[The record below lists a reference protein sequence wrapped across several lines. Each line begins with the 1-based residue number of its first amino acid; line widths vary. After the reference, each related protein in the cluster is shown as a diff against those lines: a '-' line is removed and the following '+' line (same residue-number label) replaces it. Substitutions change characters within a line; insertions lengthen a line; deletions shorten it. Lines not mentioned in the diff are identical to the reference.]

1 MTKIIDRFLNRFT
14 MYRLTL
20 YYLIALLGLGL
31 ILSFIGSVPGGP
43 LALVLSAAIL
53 VLVCHFANLVLA
65 RLWRVRSNP
74 ESSLITAL
82 ILALISSPVSPFS
95 DMKHAAILALSALV
109 AVASKYI
116 LAFRRQHAFNPAA
129 LGALF
134 SGLVFGSFASWWVG
148 TLPLLPLVALGG
160 LVLARKISRLRFIG
174 VFIAAFIV
182 FMIGL
187 ALAHG
192 LSVDMALQSLIFV
205 FGQTSLLFF
214 AFIMLTEPMTS
225 PKRFPLQ
232 AIDGVIVAL
241 LYQPQLTLWGQNL
254 SPEEALLI
262 GNLFS
267 FLVSPSFKMKLAL
280 QESRLIGTGT
290 MSFAFPRPTGFTHRL
305 GQYMEWTL
313 PMGKSGSGGNR
324 RHFSIASSPTE
335 PDLLIAARIPE
346 DASRFKRAL
355 AGMSPG
361 DPILAGELGGD
372 FVLPRDPRLP
382 LAFIAG
388 GIGITPF
395 RSMIKYLADTGS
407 RRDIV
412 LLYANRLEGEIVFR
426 EVFSDAER
434 SIGLKTVYTLT
445 DLKNARP
452 DWCGHRGP
460 IDRSMIRE
468 KVPAWKRRLFFV
480 SGPPAMVGAV
490 KAALRSLGIHRRRI
504 RTDTFTGY
512 F

>member
-1 MTKIIDRFLNRFT
+1 M
-14 MYRLTL
+14 
-20 YYLIALLGLGL
+20 
-31 ILSFIGSVPGGP
+31 
-43 LALVLSAAIL
+43 
-53 VLVCHFANLVLA
+53 A

-82 ILALISSPVSPFS
+82 ILALISSPVSPIS
-95 DMKHAAILALSALV
+95 DARHAAILALSALV
-109 AVASKYI
+109 AMASKYV
-116 LAFRRQHAFNPAA
+116 LAVRRQHVFNPAA

-134 SGLVFGSFASWWVG
+134 SGLLFGSFASWWVG
-148 TLPLLPLVALGG
+148 NLALLPLVALGG
-160 LVLARKISRLRFIG
+160 LLLARKISRLRFIAT
-174 VFIAAFIV
+174 FIIAFIF
-182 FMIGL
+182 FMVGL
-187 ALAHG
+187 ALPQG
-192 LSVDMALQSLIFV
+192 LSLDMALQSLVFV

-232 AIDGVIVAL
+232 AVDAAIVAL
-241 LYQPQLTLWGQNL
+241 LYQPQLTLWGRNFT
-254 SPEEALLI
+254 PEEALLI

-267 FLVSPSFKMKLAL
+267 FLVSPSFKVKLAL
-280 QESRLIGTGT
+280 KQRRLIGTGT
-290 MSFAFPRPTGFTHRL
+290 MSFAFAQPTRFTHRL

-313 PMGKSGSGGNR
+313 PMGKGGSGGNR

-346 DASRFKRAL
+346 DASRFKQAL
-355 AGMSPG
+355 AGMAPG
-361 DPILAGELGGD
+361 DSILAGELGGD
-372 FVLPRDPRLP
+372 FVLPRDARLP

-395 RSMIKYLADTGS
+395 RSMIKYLVDTGG

-452 DWCGHRGP
+452 EWCGHRGP
-460 IDRSMIRE
+460 IDQSMIPGRS
-468 KVPAWKRRLFFV
+468 AWME
-480 SGPPAMVGAV
+480 GPPVLRLRSPRDGGGSQGG
-490 KAALRSLGIHRRRI
+490 AALPGCLPPAHPYGRLYRILLKGTIRAVTPCPVRI
-504 RTDTFTGY
+504 RSPAGRCESRYRPCRRPAPAERVLAPAVARSPPLLDVPS
-512 F
+512 